1 MGGHCGVAWWFGES
15 KNGQRVGRS
24 RDLADTKVA
33 RRQRPRGRGAQRQRG
48 PEGGQLRGSVF
59 REKHRNSHAAR
70 EDALT
75 AQKAGMD
82 HLENSDC

>member
-1 MGGHCGVAWWFGES
+1 MARGWEEAETSLTRRWPGGRGPEAEG
-15 KNGQRVGRS
+15 
-24 RDLADTKVA
+24 
-33 RRQRPRGRGAQRQRG
+33 PRGRGAQRQRG